1 MCEIDPGTHK
11 GMHSVLLLKTGCDN
25 YVCNCEDGT
34 FWLEIQRTTNPESQN
49 QHCFFPPV

>member
-25 YVCNCEDGT
+25 MRLLMGATWRVYAALCTG
-34 FWLEIQRTTNPESQN
+34 LRTVADERGYIA
-49 QHCFFPPV
+49 F